1 MKSAQGGGIPSSV
14 SLIFLSA
21 STNLEVAPQH
31 GAVFFFFFFLVLCCF
46 VCFFFISR
54 VVVLGSFLSF
64 LFFDLLL
71 SHAQAKI
78 TLL

>member
-31 GAVFFFFFFLVLCCF
+31 GAVFFFFFFFGFVLFC
-46 VCFFFISR
+46 VFFFHFSSCCP
-54 VVVLGSFLSF
+54 GFFPFFPFL
-64 LFFDLLL
+64 
-71 SHAQAKI
+71 
-78 TLL
+78 